1 MVIEGTLV
9 ATSAGPASAFQTG
22 ERVFH
27 IKFGYGEVTGIDGN
41 KLTVQFDKAGEK
53 RVLETFVDKV

>member
-1 MVIEGTLV
+1 MTDTPWQDDACSLV
-9 ATSAGPASAFQTG
+9 DAFRAG

-27 IKFGYGEVTGIDGN
+27 IKFGYGEISGIDGN

-53 RVLETFVDKV
+53 RVLETFVEKV